1 MRIGSWITVPA
12 DPVMVFEKD
21 PTRVWSDIV
30 STLGEDFR
38 LYTDMPF
45 DPSLN

>member
-1 MRIGSWITVPA
+1 MKIGSWITVPA

-21 PTRVWSDIV
+21 PTRIWPEIV
-30 STLGEDFR
+30 GTLGEEFR
-38 LYTDMPF
+38 LYADMPF